1 MNAKWVVGII
11 AGIIGL
17 GAIQIIHTTAQ
28 AEAEYAVTTKTV
40 RVGQITVPKNTRV
53 SVASQVTHHGQR
65 YARVEMQRL
74 RYQLRHQT
82 SRRYLTVPMQDLKAT
97 RRVAT
102 DQFSQLKQRRVNYD
116 TTQPVINVTTDGRV
130 EVYRDG
136 SVDNQA
142 PAASAQVTKRWRSGQ
157 TTVLTLKSSLAQLTT
172 AHTHQ
177 LKLRANGAVANGTY
191 DSYAVGPQRQIYY
204 VWTGLS

>member
-1 MNAKWVVGII
+1 MNVKWVVGII

-40 RVGQITVPKNTRV
+40 RVGRVTVPKNTRV
-53 SVASQVTHHGQR
+53 SVASQVTHNGQR
-65 YARVEMQRL
+65 YARIEMQRL
-74 RYQLRHQT
+74 RYQLRRQT
-82 SRRYLTVPMQDLKAT
+82 SRWYLTISMQDLKAT
-97 RRVAT
+97 QRIAT
-102 DQFSQLKQRRVNYD
+102 DQFSQLKQRQINYD

-136 SVDNQA
+136 SVANQA
-142 PAASAQVTKRWRSGQ
+142 PAASAHVTKSWRNGQ
-157 TTVLTLKSSLAQLTT
+157 TTVLTLKSTLAQLTT
-172 AHTHQ
+172 AHTNQ
-177 LKLRANGAVANGTY
+177 LKLRANGTVANGTY
-191 DSYAVGPQRQIYY
+191 DSYTVGPQRQVYY